1 MLKCP
6 CFGDFPVEDALR
18 TIRDLSDM
26 AMLFRSESLMPI
38 QKGRALVKELIRCL

>member
-26 AMLFRSESLMPI
+26 ARRCSSESLVLI
-38 QKGRALVKELIRCL
+38 QKGRALVKEMI